1 MKKIKLNVPLNL
13 VSTML
18 SSFSCM
24 ILNVSNSQIV
34 KIRKISELVTRQNI
48 CLLINELNIISYEYI
63 YNKSIKA

>member
-1 MKKIKLNVPLNL
+1 MKKIKLNVPYNL

-18 SSFSCM
+18 SSFSSM

>member
-24 ILNVSNSQIV
+24 INVSNSQIV